1 MIETDS
7 TRTAS
12 MPLVAEIA
20 IVGAGPAGI
29 VLALEL
35 ARSGHD
41 VLLIESGGDA
51 QQADTQQLGDLR
63 TDDPYHVSMS
73 LATSRQLGGASNLWG
88 GRCVPFDPLDFKPRA
103 IVDHASWPVDYAE
116 LTPYFQRACDW
127 FLCGEASF
135 SATGIPKLARRS
147 IVPGFPDGEVSASS
161 LERWSLPTN
170 FGRVYRA
177 ALAGTR
183 GVRLIQNLTCTEIVT
198 DAAGDVAY
206 LQASSLEGTEIEIH
220 AGHYVLACGGLE
232 TTRLMLASKRR
243 DRDGLGNQSGHLGR
257 YYMAHV
263 ECRIAQVHFST
274 APEQTIYDHERDSD
288 GVYVRRRLT
297 FSEEHL
303 DEHELPNIAM
313 WLVNPEMSDP
323 SHGSGVLSFAYLML
337 ASPLGRRFVAD
348 GIRQAHAKPVDFA
361 QIRRHLLNVLRGLG
375 PTISFAFSFGYRRYL
390 KRGRK
395 VPGFFVKS
403 ATNTYP
409 ILYHAEHLPHRDSFV
424 ELAPE
429 RDATGLPRLRTH
441 LHFDARDIVS
451 VVRAHERLDAYL
463 RKHGLGHVEFI
474 YDDPEAA
481 VRAQLFGGYHQAG
494 TTRMS
499 ELESDGVVDRNLAVH
514 GCENLSVASSSTF
527 VTSGQANSTFM
538 LIVFALRLAARLH
551 QLSQEESETVRAPV
565 RHASAGARR

>member
-1 MIETDS
+1 MVETDS
-7 TRTAS
+7 RRTAS

-51 QQADTQQLGDLR
+51 PRAEAQQLGDLR

-73 LATSRQLGGASNLWG
+73 LATSRQFGGASNLWG

-103 IVDHASWPVDYAE
+103 IANRASWPVDYAE
-116 LTPYFQRACDW
+116 ITPYFQRACDW
-127 FLCGEASF
+127 FLCGQASF
-135 SATGIPKLARRS
+135 SVTDIPKLARRS

-170 FGRVYRA
+170 FARVYRA
-177 ALAGTR
+177 ALAGAS
-183 GVRLIQNLTCTEIVT
+183 GVRLIKNLTCTEIVT
-198 DAAGDVAY
+198 DASGRVAH
-206 LQASSLEGTEIEIH
+206 LQASSLEGTEIEIR
-220 AGHYVLACGGLE
+220 ATRYVLACGGLE
-232 TTRLMLASKRR
+232 TTRLLLASKRR
-243 DRDGLGNQSGHLGR
+243 DRDGLGNRAGHLGR

-274 APEQTIYDHERDSD
+274 APEETIYDHERDSD

-297 FSEEHL
+297 FSEECL

-337 ASPLGRRFVAD
+337 ASPFGRRFVAE
-348 GIRQAHAKPVDFA
+348 GIRQAHAKPVDVA
-361 QIRRHLLNVLRGLG
+361 QIRRHLLNVLRGFG
-375 PTISFAFSFGYRRYL
+375 PTIRFAFSFGYRRYL

-403 ATNTYP
+403 AVNTYP

-424 ELAPE
+424 ELTPE
-429 RDATGLPRLRTH
+429 NDATGLPRLRTN
-441 LHFDARDIVS
+441 LHFDMRDITS

-481 VRAQLFGGYHQAG
+481 VREQLFGGYHQAG

-514 GCENLSVASSSTF
+514 SCENLFVASSSTF
-527 VTSGQANSTFM
+527 VTSGQANSTFT
-538 LIVFALRLAARLH
+538 LIVFALRLADHLH
-551 QLSQEESETVRAPV
+551 QLSEDESETIRAPA
-565 RHASAGARR
+565 RHASASVGL